1 MVGNDVKGMNYCC
14 CSYFVNNGAVDVVVV
29 VVVVAHFRQNH
40 LGILL
45 QMQ

>member
-29 VVVVAHFRQNH
+29 VVVAHFRQNH
-40 LGILL
+40 LGTLL